1 MGSAVRRSS
10 PGRERCRRP
19 RRQRHAC
26 NRVPVSCRAQ
36 GLRQSTLDRSK
47 PRRPRSLTPTTRCSR
62 PPVTPNAYAFS
73 SLILLGSRAHATDAL
88 RDLEHSLTLDPTN
101 APALALL
108 RTLGKFART
117 PAIRLLESYRG
128 GMLDRATIERLELEF
143 APGQP

>member
-1 MGSAVRRSS
+1 
-10 PGRERCRRP
+10 
-19 RRQRHAC
+19 
-26 NRVPVSCRAQ
+26 
-36 GLRQSTLDRSK
+36 
-47 PRRPRSLTPTTRCSR
+47 
-62 PPVTPNAYAFS
+62 VTPNAYAFS